1 MTPPQ
6 DDEAPHQDALFD
18 MSDEE
23 IDLGDIRW
31 IDSFAFITFWALAGV
46 VFLQFFT
53 RYVLNDSYAW
63 TEEIA
68 RYLLIWVAF
77 LGLFTVVR
85 KETNIAVEIFYRW
98 MPLRMRQ
105 VLSTFVDIVSIAFYA
120 TATWYC
126 IELAQRTRQSMTS
139 IDWPKSLI
147 YWGVAVG
154 LAVCTIYAVIVAV
167 RHWRTGSSP
176 LIRMADPIQAPARPG
191 LE

>member
-1 MTPPQ
+1 MTPPK
-6 DDEAPHQDALFD
+6 DDDAPDQATLFD
-18 MSDEE
+18 LTDDD
-23 IDLGDIRW
+23 IDLGDVRW
-31 IDSFAFITFWALAGV
+31 DDSLAFIAFWALAGV

-77 LGLFTVVR
+77 FGLFTVVR

-98 MPLRMRQ
+98 MPERMRRF
-105 VLSTFVDIVSIAFYA
+105 LSTLVDVVSVVFYA

-126 IELAQRTRQSMTS
+126 IQLALRTRQSMTS
-139 IDWPKSLI
+139 IDWPKSVI
-147 YWGVAVG
+147 YWGVAAG
-154 LAVCTIYAVIVAV
+154 LAVCTLYAVIVAW

-191 LE
+191 ME

>member
-1 MTPPQ
+1 MTSPEEDGVPR
-6 DDEAPHQDALFD
+6 QDALFD

-23 IDLGDIRW
+23 IDLGDIKW
-31 IDSFAFITFWALAGV
+31 IDGFAFITFWALAGV

-53 RYVLNDSYAW
+53 RYVMNDSYAW

-77 LGLFTVVR
+77 FGLFTVVR

-105 VLSTFVDIVSIAFYA
+105 VLSTFVDIASIAFYA

-126 IELAQRTRQSMTS
+126 IELSQRTRQSMTS

-147 YWGVAVG
+147 YWGVAAG
-154 LAVCTIYAVIVAV
+154 LAACTIYAVIVAW
-167 RHWRTGSSP
+167 RHWQTGSSP

-191 LE
+191 ME